1 MTSYVAW
8 NEIRAEH
15 VGRAGGEAAVEAG
28 KREVLAEV
36 IGHRLAGIRRTRGLT
51 QQQVADRMGVTKGRV
66 SQIETRQDLW
76 TGRPGPLRHRPRR
89 PTPPGNLLRRR
100 RHHCP
105 CDARERITHPRQPD
119 ESEQRH
125 LSAGTARNS
134 ELLGRRGHGCADAR
148 RDPLVPSLTGIESGA
163 ERGAVIGSAAGPVR
177 GVREVGSDPPG
188 RTTPRGRRRSSRS
201 SPREP
206 RVGSNDLPRRTRQSN
221 WG

>member
-100 RHHCP
+100 RHHCY
-105 CDARERITHPRQPD
+105 RLTTHPLPHPATQGSGSPTRVNLT
-119 ESEQRH
+119 S
-125 LSAGTARNS
+125 LSNVIFLRVPLEIPSCLVGAATAVLTPAGI
-134 ELLGRRGHGCADAR
+134 L
-148 RDPLVPSLTGIESGA
+148 
-163 ERGAVIGSAAGPVR
+163 
-177 GVREVGSDPPG
+177 
-188 RTTPRGRRRSSRS
+188 S
-201 SPREP
+201 SPR
-206 RVGSNDLPRRTRQSN
+206 
-221 WG
+221 